1 MKILKILYYVVLGF
15 IGVIAVLLIIS
26 VLPITG
32 NIKFMTVLSGS
43 MEPAI
48 KTGSVVM
55 TRPHSTSS
63 GQASYGVGDIITFG
77 PYSKTKPPT
86 THRIV
91 EVKIPSTS
99 SGQAPSTDSGQ
110 VTYITKGDANNA
122 PDVREVSQKDVI
134 GKVMFD
140 VPYFGYVVAF
150 ARKPIGFL
158 LILIVP
164 ALAIVFDEVKKIV
177 GEVKK
182 LKSKNEK
189 GKTTR

>member
-63 GQASYGVGDIITFG
+63 GQASYNVGDIITFG

-91 EVKIPSTS
+91 EVKKANELIS
-99 SGQAPSTDSGQ
+99 
-110 VTYITKGDANNA
+110 YLTKGDANNA
-122 PDVREVSQKDVI
+122 PDAREVSQKDVI

-164 ALAIVFDEVKKIV
+164 ALAIVFDEIKKIF
-177 GEVKK
+177 GEVKRLK
-182 LKSKNEK
+182 KSKIK
-189 GKTTR
+189 DQSAK

>member
-55 TRPHSTSS
+55 TRP
-63 GQASYGVGDIITFG
+63 ASNYNVGDIITFG

-91 EVKIPSTS
+91 EVKKANELIS
-99 SGQAPSTDSGQ
+99 
-110 VTYITKGDANNA
+110 YLTKGDANNA
-122 PDVREVSQKDVI
+122 PDAREVSQKDVI

-164 ALAIVFDEVKKIV
+164 ALAIVFDEIKKIIA
-177 GEVKK
+177 EAKKIKEKKK
-182 LKSKNEK
+182 LI
-189 GKTTR
+189 

>member
-1 MKILKILYYVVLGF
+1 MKILKILYYIVLGF

-55 TRPHSTSS
+55 TKP
-63 GQASYGVGDIITFG
+63 ASDYKVGDVITFG
-77 PYSKTKPPT
+77 PMSKTKPPT
-86 THRIV
+86 THRIA
-91 EVKIPSTS
+91 EITESNSVK
-99 SGQAPSTDSGQ
+99 
-110 VTYITKGDANNA
+110 TYITKGDANNA
-122 PDVREVSQKDVI
+122 PDVREVLQKDIV
-134 GKVMFD
+134 GKVILD

-164 ALAIVFDEVKKIV
+164 ALAIIFDEIKKIIA
-177 GEVKK
+177 EAKRIKANK
-182 LKSKNEK
+182 L
-189 GKTTR
+189 T